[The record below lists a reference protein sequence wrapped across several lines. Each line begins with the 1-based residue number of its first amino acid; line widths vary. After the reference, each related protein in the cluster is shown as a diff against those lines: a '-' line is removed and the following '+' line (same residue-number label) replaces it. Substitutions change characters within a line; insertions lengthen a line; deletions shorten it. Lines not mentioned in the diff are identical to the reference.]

1 MIFATNNE
9 GKLRELKEIFGDK
22 NIISLKEIGVNIDVV
37 EDQNSFYG
45 NARKKA
51 IEVFNLVKV
60 PVIADDSGLCIN
72 ALNDFPG
79 VMTNRF
85 LGTNKTDKEI
95 NDALIKACS
104 NLKDRSAKV
113 VCCLVYYDG
122 VNEVVETGEI
132 NGNIT
137 LEARGINGF
146 GFDSIFELD
155 DGRTLAELDSDTKNI
170 CSARYLAAKKLKKSL
185 NKLDKN
191 LKKKL

>member
-1 MIFATNNE
+1 MVFATNNE

-79 VMTNRF
+79 VMTHRF
-85 LGTNKTDKEI
+85 LGANKTDKEI

-146 GFDSIFELD
+146 GFDPIFELD
-155 DGRTLAELDSDTKNI
+155 DGKTLAELDSDTKNI
-170 CSARYLAAKKLKKSL
+170 CSARYLAAKKLKESL

>member
-51 IEVFNLVKV
+51 IEVFNLVKI

-79 VMTNRF
+79 VMTHRF
-85 LGTNKTDKEI
+85 LGANKTDKEI

-146 GFDSIFELD
+146 GFDPIFELK
-155 DGRTLAELDSDTKNI
+155 DGRTLAELDSNTKNI

>member
-1 MIFATNNE
+1 MVFATNNE

-51 IEVFNLVKV
+51 IEVFNLVKI

-79 VMTNRF
+79 VMTHRF
-85 LGTNKTDKEI
+85 LGTNKTYKEI
-95 NDALIKACS
+95 NDTLIKACS

-113 VCCLVYYDG
+113 VCCLVYYHG
-122 VNEVVETGEI
+122 VNEGVETGEI

-146 GFDSIFELD
+146 GFDPIFELD

>member
-22 NIISLKEIGVNIDVV
+22 NIISLKEIGVNINVV

-51 IEVFNLVKV
+51 IEVFNLVKI

-79 VMTNRF
+79 VMTHRF
-85 LGTNKTDKEI
+85 LGANKTDKEI

-146 GFDSIFELD
+146 GFDPIFELK

>member
-1 MIFATNNE
+1 MVFATNNE

-51 IEVFNLVKV
+51 IEVFNLVRI

-72 ALNDFPG
+72 ALNGFPG
-79 VMTNRF
+79 VMTHRF
-85 LGTNKTDKEI
+85 LGANKTDKEI

-122 VNEVVETGEI
+122 ANEVVETGEI

-137 LEARGINGF
+137 LDARGINGF
-146 GFDSIFELD
+146 GFDPIFELK

-170 CSARYLAAKKLKKSL
+170 CSARYLAAKKLKESL

>member
-51 IEVFNLVKV
+51 IEVFNLVKI

-79 VMTNRF
+79 VMTHRF
-85 LGTNKTDKEI
+85 LGANKTDKEI

-146 GFDSIFELD
+146 GFDPIF
-155 DGRTLAELDSDTKNI
+155 GRTLAELDSDTKNI

>member
-51 IEVFNLVKV
+51 IEVFNLVKI

-72 ALNDFPG
+72 ALNGFPG
-79 VMTNRF
+79 VMTHRF
-85 LGTNKTDKEI
+85 LGANKTDKEI
-95 NDALIKACS
+95 NDALIKMCS

-146 GFDSIFELD
+146 GFDPIFELD

>member
-51 IEVFNLVKV
+51 IEVFNLVKI

-79 VMTNRF
+79 VMTHRF
-85 LGTNKTDKEI
+85 LGANKTDKEI

-132 NGNIT
+132 NGNLT
-137 LEARGINGF
+137 LDARGINGF
-146 GFDSIFELD
+146 GFDPIFELK

>member
-22 NIISLKEIGVNIDVV
+22 NIISLKEIGVNINVV

-51 IEVFNLVKV
+51 IEVFNLVKI

-72 ALNDFPG
+72 ALNGFPG
-79 VMTNRF
+79 VMTHRF
-85 LGTNKTDKEI
+85 LGANKTDKEI

-146 GFDSIFELD
+146 GFDPIFELK

>member
-72 ALNDFPG
+72 ALNGFPG
-79 VMTNRF
+79 VMTHRF
-85 LGTNKTDKEI
+85 LGANKTDKEI

-146 GFDSIFELD
+146 GFDPVFELK

-170 CSARYLAAKKLKKSL
+170 CSARYLAAKKLKESL

>member
-51 IEVFNLVKV
+51 IEVFNLVKI

-79 VMTNRF
+79 VMTHRF
-85 LGTNKTDKEI
+85 LGANKTDKEI
-95 NDALIKACS
+95 NDALIKMCS

-146 GFDSIFELD
+146 GFDPIFELD

>member
-1 MIFATNNE
+1 MVFATNNE

-51 IEVFNLVKV
+51 IEVFNLVKI

-79 VMTNRF
+79 VMTHRF

-95 NDALIKACS
+95 NDTLIKACS

-146 GFDSIFELD
+146 GFDPIFELD
-155 DGRTLAELDSDTKNI
+155 DGKTLAELDSDTKNI
-170 CSARYLAAKKLKKSL
+170 CSARYLAAKKLKESL

>member
-51 IEVFNLVKV
+51 IEVFNLVKI

-113 VCCLVYYDG
+113 VCCLVCYDG
-122 VNEVVETGEI
+122 VNEVVEAGEI

-146 GFDSIFELD
+146 GFDPIFELD

>member
-51 IEVFNLVKV
+51 IEVFNLVKI

-79 VMTNRF
+79 VMTHRF

-146 GFDSIFELD
+146 GFDPVFELK

-170 CSARYLAAKKLKKSL
+170 CSARYLEAKKLKKSL

>member
-51 IEVFNLVKV
+51 IEVFNLVKI

-79 VMTNRF
+79 VMTHRF
-85 LGTNKTDKEI
+85 LGANKTDKEI

-146 GFDSIFELD
+146 GFDPIFELK

>member
-79 VMTNRF
+79 VMTHRF
-85 LGTNKTDKEI
+85 LGANKTDKEI
-95 NDALIKACS
+95 NEALIKACS

-122 VNEVVETGEI
+122 VNEVVETDEI

-146 GFDSIFELD
+146 GFDPIFELD

-170 CSARYLAAKKLKKSL
+170 CSARYLAAKKLKESL

>member
-1 MIFATNNE
+1 MIYVTNNE

-22 NIISLKEIGVNIDVV
+22 NIISLKEIGVNIDIV

-51 IEVFNLVKV
+51 IEVFNLVKI
-60 PVIADDSGLCIN
+60 PVMADDSGLCIN
-72 ALNDFPG
+72 ALKGFPG
-79 VMTNRF
+79 VMTHRF

-146 GFDSIFELD
+146 GFDPIFELD

-170 CSARYLAAKKLKKSL
+170 CSARYLAAKKLKESL

>member
-1 MIFATNNE
+1 MVFATNNE

-79 VMTNRF
+79 VMTHRF

-95 NDALIKACS
+95 NDTLIKACS

-146 GFDSIFELD
+146 GFDPIFELD

>member
-1 MIFATNNE
+1 
-9 GKLRELKEIFGDK
+9 
-22 NIISLKEIGVNIDVV
+22 
-37 EDQNSFYG
+37 
-45 NARKKA
+45 
-51 IEVFNLVKV
+51 
-60 PVIADDSGLCIN
+60 
-72 ALNDFPG
+72 
-79 VMTNRF
+79 MTHRF

-146 GFDSIFELD
+146 GFDPIFELK

>member
-51 IEVFNLVKV
+51 IEVFNLVKI

-79 VMTNRF
+79 VMTHRF

-146 GFDSIFELD
+146 GFDPVFELK

-170 CSARYLAAKKLKKSL
+170 CSARYLAAKKLKESL

>member
-1 MIFATNNE
+1 MVFATNNE

-22 NIISLKEIGVNIDVV
+22 NIISLKEIGVNINVV

-51 IEVFNLVKV
+51 IEVFNLVKI

-72 ALNDFPG
+72 ALNGFPG
-79 VMTNRF
+79 VMTHRF
-85 LGTNKTDKEI
+85 LGANKTDKEI

-146 GFDSIFELD
+146 GFDPIFELK

>member
-51 IEVFNLVKV
+51 IEVFNLVKI

-79 VMTNRF
+79 VMTHRF
-85 LGTNKTDKEI
+85 LGANKTDKEI
-95 NDALIKACS
+95 NDALIKMCS

-122 VNEVVETGEI
+122 ANEVVETGEI

-137 LEARGINGF
+137 LDARGINGF
-146 GFDSIFELD
+146 GFDPIFELD

>member
-1 MIFATNNE
+1 MVFATNNE

-51 IEVFNLVKV
+51 IEVFNLVKI

-72 ALNDFPG
+72 ALNGFPG
-79 VMTNRF
+79 VMTHRF
-85 LGTNKTDKEI
+85 LGANKTDKEI
-95 NDALIKACS
+95 NDALIKMCS

-146 GFDSIFELD
+146 GFDPIFELD

-170 CSARYLAAKKLKKSL
+170 CSARYLAAKKLKESL

>member
-51 IEVFNLVKV
+51 IEVFNLVKI

-79 VMTNRF
+79 VMTHRF
-85 LGTNKTDKEI
+85 LGANKTDKEI
-95 NDALIKACS
+95 NDALIKMCS

-146 GFDSIFELD
+146 GFDPIFELK

-170 CSARYLAAKKLKKSL
+170 CSARYLAAKKLKESL

>member
-1 MIFATNNE
+1 MVFATNNE

-79 VMTNRF
+79 VMTHRF

-95 NDALIKACS
+95 NDTLIKACS

-146 GFDSIFELD
+146 GFDPIFELD

-170 CSARYLAAKKLKKSL
+170 CSARYLAAKKLKESL